1 VSGRQ
6 GLSTVLALGF
16 FVGAAILATYPLIL
30 RPSHAIAGGL
40 GDPLLNATVLA
51 WDADR
56 ARHGFQGFWDIP
68 FLFPH
73 RHTLAYAEPLIGVA
87 LFTTPIEWLSS
98 NPVLAYNAAYI
109 GSYVLAGFGMF
120 LLTRDLWGRTDA
132 AILAGLAFAL
142 TPYRLAQSTH
152 LQVLMNGWMPIGLW
166 ALHRYFASGSRR
178 WMAAFAAA
186 FVLQGLSNGYYFYFF
201 LLPVASVAVVEI
213 ARPRL
218 SRSRIVLDFAA
229 AGLAIAAAIAPIALV
244 YYRLQRDMG
253 FARSADELGG
263 LSAQLAD
270 YFRVASGA
278 WTWGGV
284 LGSGSGERQLFHG
297 FVVLLFAAIGVCT
310 VGRRDAV
317 NPIRGTWGRAIGAY
331 LLMALLAVWL
341 SMGPGPGK
349 PYGVLFHL
357 VPGLNGLRVPAR
369 LAAVA
374 IVALAVLAGA
384 GFVWLLERL
393 NTRAAAVV
401 AVAIGAII
409 ALEGQHGIGVSDA
422 VNWNDKSW
430 DRVAYEWLRESR
442 PGAAIELNITQ
453 QDDFHPFTMIYQFN
467 TLWHGHPIVNGY
479 SGWKSMLQELL
490 GGPASPLREP
500 GQVSQTLRGL
510 RAIGVRYVLLHEQTF
525 ADKLEASRIESAIRA
540 ASDQIAEE
548 HQWPEIW
555 AWRLTDADPRPPAT
569 EGLRRLDPKT
579 FEVHAS
585 QQEGRLP
592 FLFDDDID
600 TRWMTGAPQEG
611 DEWITIRLAQPA
623 DIGRV
628 QIASSPRG
636 QNDYPRRLTI
646 ESVDRLGAVQ
656 TLFDDGIVDRFV
668 EAVALDEQ
676 HAPMT
681 IDLSD
686 NLTST
691 LRIRQTGHS
700 PSWWSVHELTV
711 WERRRSPAAR

>member
-1 VSGRQ
+1 
-6 GLSTVLALGF
+6 
-16 FVGAAILATYPLIL
+16 
-30 RPSHAIAGGL
+30 
-40 GDPLLNATVLA
+40 
-51 WDADR
+51 
-56 ARHGFQGFWDIP
+56 
-68 FLFPH
+68 
-73 RHTLAYAEPLIGVA
+73 
-87 LFTTPIEWLSS
+87 
-98 NPVLAYNAAYI
+98 
-109 GSYVLAGFGMF
+109 
-120 LLTRDLWGRTDA
+120 
-132 AILAGLAFAL
+132 
-142 TPYRLAQSTH
+142 
-152 LQVLMNGWMPIGLW
+152 
-166 ALHRYFASGSRR
+166 
-178 WMAAFAAA
+178 
-186 FVLQGLSNGYYFYFF
+186 
-201 LLPVASVAVVEI
+201 
-213 ARPRL
+213 
-218 SRSRIVLDFAA
+218 
-229 AGLAIAAAIAPIALV
+229 
-244 YYRLQRDMG
+244 
-253 FARSADELGG
+253 
-263 LSAQLAD
+263 
-270 YFRVASGA
+270 
-278 WTWGGV
+278 
-284 LGSGSGERQLFHG
+284 
-297 FVVLLFAAIGVCT
+297 
-310 VGRRDAV
+310 
-317 NPIRGTWGRAIGAY
+317 
-331 LLMALLAVWL
+331 
-341 SMGPGPGK
+341 
-349 PYGVLFHL
+349 
-357 VPGLNGLRVPAR
+357 
-369 LAAVA
+369 
-374 IVALAVLAGA
+374 
-384 GFVWLLERL
+384 
-393 NTRAAAVV
+393 
-401 AVAIGAII
+401 
-409 ALEGQHGIGVSDA
+409 VSDA

-555 AWRLTDADPRPPAT
+555 AWRLTDADPRPAAA

-585 QQEGRLP
+585 HQEGRLP

-600 TRWMTGAPQEG
+600 TRWMTGAPQDG

-646 ESVDRLGAVQ
+646 ESIDRLGAVQ

-668 EAVALDEQ
+668 EAVARDEQ
-676 HAPMT
+676 HAPIA
-681 IDLSD
+681 IDLPD
-686 NLTST
+686 NLTGT

-711 WERRRSPAAR
+711 WERRR